1 MGQKVV
7 RCVARYLDVSE
18 ELWTIVLHVDK
29 AHDGKTSCGE
39 RLNVTA
45 LSISATASR
54 FNDTFA
60 ALHRLKS
67 WRRMEAGSCSFRKS
81 AANFP
86 HREKKY
92 VPKV

>member
-7 RCVARYLDVSE
+7 RCVARYLDVNE

-54 FNDTFA
+54 FNDFRCIA
-60 ALHRLKS
+60 PAKKL
-67 WRRMEAGSCSFRKS
+67 EADGSRELQFPKVSCKFS
-81 AANFP
+81 AQ
-86 HREKKY
+86 RKKY